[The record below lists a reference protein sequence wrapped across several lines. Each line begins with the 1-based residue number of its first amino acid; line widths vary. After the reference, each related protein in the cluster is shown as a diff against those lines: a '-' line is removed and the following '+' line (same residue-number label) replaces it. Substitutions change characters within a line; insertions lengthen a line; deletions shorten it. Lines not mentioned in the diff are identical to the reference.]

1 MIMLKLLY
9 FVFTIW
15 AMLSCTNSVIKQSDI
30 IVTKYDTI
38 QITDTI
44 YIENLNEINNLND
57 TIDSLKHYTNSIN
70 SELFVAKYKLQRI
83 SYYNKIAANK
93 NNRKYLRGWINRVIN
108 DK

>member
-1 MIMLKLLY
+1 MLKLLY